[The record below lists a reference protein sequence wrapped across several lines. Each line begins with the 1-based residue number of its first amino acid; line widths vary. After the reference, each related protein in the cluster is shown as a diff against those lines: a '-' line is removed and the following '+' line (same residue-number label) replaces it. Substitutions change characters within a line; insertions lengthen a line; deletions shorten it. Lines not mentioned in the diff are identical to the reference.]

1 MSEKFSVVSDLRP
14 NAKSVNLKF
23 KVVSKSEPR
32 EVTSR
37 RDGSTHKV
45 VEAIIGDETG
55 IIKMTLWD
63 DQIDM
68 IEENKTYELSN
79 GYVGFFQNT
88 LRLNIGRYGEVKE
101 SDEDISEV
109 NMENNMSERVYQRR
123 FSGRRFDRS
132 RNDYS
137 SRRSF
142 GRTDRRW

>member
-45 VEAIIGDETG
+45 VEAVIGDETG

-68 IEENKTYELSN
+68 LEENKTYELSN
-79 GYVGFFQNT
+79 GYVGFFQTEN
-88 LRLNIGRYGEVKE
+88 EV
-101 SDEDISEV
+101 
-109 NMENNMSERVYQRR
+109 
-123 FSGRRFDRS
+123 
-132 RNDYS
+132 
-137 SRRSF
+137 
-142 GRTDRRW
+142 